1 MWESTAICSPS
12 SPSAVSAFARNV
24 MPLNTGFAD
33 TDIRIGVDEQLLIA
47 TVLIV
52 GLDTPSS
59 ASPWPASLIVEV
71 ETPIE
76 LFVISTTPF
85 VRLFVPHLSVQYC
98 TEPVE
103 PWANVTRPQS
113 PRFGAVIEPL
123 LSVSLGRPKLSS

>member
-1 MWESTAICSPS
+1 
-12 SPSAVSAFARNV
+12 

-47 TVLIV
+47 TVLIA

-59 ASPWPASLIVEV
+59 ASPWPTSLSVQF

-85 VRLFVPHLSVQYC
+85 VRPFVPNLSVQYC

-103 PWANVTRPQS
+103 PWANVTRAQA
-113 PRFGAVIEPL
+113 PRFGAVIDPL
-123 LSVSLGRPKLSS
+123 LSVSVGRPKLSS